1 MKKIRIVF
9 LILIILLITGCAGT
23 YNLKIDE
30 DLSVKEELSVTVADK
45 EENHLMLERLLSN
58 EVDNKDDYSIS
69 NEGDNIKVDYKHE
82 YSSIEEYLLE
92 SDLYKQLF
100 DNVSY
105 NTDDKE
111 FSLSTSNIL
120 NLTNSNLNNAYD
132 IKSLQINV
140 ITPLKVI
147 EENADLTSENTYSWT
162 LNQKTREKYMYITI
176 NKSAKLGRGTTIVLV
191 VLVVAIALTAIII
204 VKRLSE
210 SKKI

>member
-23 YNLKIDE
+23 YNLRIDE
-30 DLSVKEELSVTVADK
+30 DLSVKEELSVTIADK

-176 NKSAKLGRGTTIVLV
+176 NKSAKLNRGTTIVLV

>member
-23 YNLKIDE
+23 YNLKINE
-30 DLSVKEELSVTVADK
+30 DLTVEEELSVTLTNEASKYD
-45 EENHLMLERLLSN
+45 EFDGLLKYKLK
-58 EVDNKDDYSIS
+58 DNDDYELSI
-69 NEGDNIKVDYKHE
+69 EEDNLKLDYKHE

-176 NKSAKLGRGTTIVLV
+176 NKSAKLSRGTTIVLV

>member
-30 DLSVKEELSVTVADK
+30 DLSVKEELSVTIADK

-176 NKSAKLGRGTTIVLV
+176 NKSAKLSRGTTIVLV

>member
-30 DLSVKEELSVTVADK
+30 DLSVKEELSVTIADK

-176 NKSAKLGRGTTIVLV
+176 NKSAKLNRGTTIVLV

>member
-45 EENHLMLERLLSN
+45 EENHLMLERLLRN

-140 ITPLKVI
+140 TTPLKVI

-176 NKSAKLGRGTTIVLV
+176 NKSAKLNRGTTIVLV
-191 VLVVAIALTAIII
+191 VLVVAIALTAIIV

>member
-1 MKKIRIVF
+1 MKRIRIVF

-100 DNVSY
+100 DSVSY

-176 NKSAKLGRGTTIVLV
+176 NKSAKLNRGTTIVLV
-191 VLVVAIALTAIII
+191 VLVMAIALTAIII

>member
-1 MKKIRIVF
+1 MKRIRIVF

-23 YNLKIDE
+23 YNLRIDE
-30 DLSVKEELSVTVADK
+30 DLSVKEELSVTIADK

-176 NKSAKLGRGTTIVLV
+176 NKSAKLSRGTTIVLV

>member
-176 NKSAKLGRGTTIVLV
+176 NKSAKLNRGTTIVLV

>member
-176 NKSAKLGRGTTIVLV
+176 NKSAKLSRGTTIVLV

>member
-30 DLSVKEELSVTVADK
+30 DLSVKEELSVTIAGK

-147 EENADLTSENTYSWT
+147 EENADLSSENTYSWT

-176 NKSAKLGRGTTIVLV
+176 NKSAKLSRGTTIVLV

>member
-23 YNLKIDE
+23 YNLRIDE
-30 DLSVKEELSVTVADK
+30 DLSVKEELSVTIADK

-176 NKSAKLGRGTTIVLV
+176 NKSAKLSRGTTIVLV
-191 VLVVAIALTAIII
+191 VLVVAITLTAIII

>member
-1 MKKIRIVF
+1 MNKIRIVF

-30 DLSVKEELSVTVADK
+30 DLSVKEELSVTIADK

-176 NKSAKLGRGTTIVLV
+176 NKSAKLSRGTTIVLV